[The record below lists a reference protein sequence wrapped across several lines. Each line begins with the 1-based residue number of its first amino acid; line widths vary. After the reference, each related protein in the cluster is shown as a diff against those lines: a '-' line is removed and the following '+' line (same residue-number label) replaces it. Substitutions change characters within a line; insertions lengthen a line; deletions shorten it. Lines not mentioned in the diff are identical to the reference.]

1 MSRTD
6 SFRTQHIEI
15 VALVTDIS
23 SKLNPATLPAQ
34 ADNVRSTLTSLA
46 GKLSFHLGMEDK
58 HLYPLMLQN
67 ANPQTKQMAEKFMAE
82 MGTLA
87 DIFKNYTQKWP
98 SADSIKKDPEGF
110 CVQTKEIFKA
120 LADRVQREE
129 SQLYQLAD
137 QI

>member
-6 SFRTQHIEI
+6 SFRTQHKEI

-23 SKLNPATLPAQ
+23 SKLNPATLPVQ
-34 ADNVRSTLTSLA
+34 ADNVRSTLTTLA

-58 HLYPLMLQN
+58 HLYPLMQN
-67 ANPQTKQMAEKFMAE
+67 VSPQAKQMAEKFMAE
-82 MGTLA
+82 MGALA
-87 DIFKNYTQKWP
+87 DVFKNYTQKWP
-98 SADSIKKDPEGF
+98 LAESIKKDPEGF
-110 CVQTKEIFKA
+110 CTQTKEIFKA